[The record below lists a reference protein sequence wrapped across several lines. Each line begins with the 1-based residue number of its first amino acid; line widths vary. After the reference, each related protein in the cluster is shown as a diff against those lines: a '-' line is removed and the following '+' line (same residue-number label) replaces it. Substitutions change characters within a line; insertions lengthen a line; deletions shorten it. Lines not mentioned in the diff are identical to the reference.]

1 MTTLEA
7 YKMKKEEAEQRLEFK
22 KACDSCVP
30 NKYIEL
36 DNFILGVLEKLTD
49 HCIETEDELE
59 QALEELADYQSK
71 NTTEEDYLE
80 KYYKVSWSDDKACIL
95 FTNIDKAMSQ
105 FRYEVV
111 FEPDAKICV
120 ISKEEYDE
128 IAKRCRR

>member
-7 YKMKKEEAEQRLEFK
+7 YKLKKEEAEQRLEIK

-36 DNFILGVLEKLTD
+36 DKFVLGVLEQLTN
-49 HCIETEDELE
+49 HCIETQEELE

-80 KYYKVSWSDDKACIL
+80 KYYKVSWADDKACML

-111 FEPDAKICV
+111 FEPDAKISV
-120 ISKEEYDE
+120 ISKEEYEE
-128 IAKRCRR
+128 ISKRCRR